1 MCAGKAVAGCQL
13 ELGIR
18 ELDTSWKVVSHK
30 ESTFSP
36 VAFLVV
42 SFMYLFVNL

>member
-1 MCAGKAVAGCQL
+1 MCDGKAVVGCQL
-13 ELGIR
+13 EFGIR

-30 ESTFSP
+30 EPAFSP

-42 SFMYLFVNL
+42 SFTYWFVKL